1 MSLQPPK
8 VQERRR
14 DVRVRPAA
22 EDDVRVELTLG
33 QVTAPLS
40 VLDISVGGIG
50 VLVTDVLAACKVGD
64 DVVLTI
70 WLRGGKGLVIR
81 SNVRHIGPRGFGV
94 CGLLFQDLSEGAG
107 AAIRRCVG
115 DLLQRGQHF

>member
-1 MSLQPPK
+1 M
-8 VQERRR
+8 
-14 DVRVRPAA
+14 
-22 EDDVRVELTLG
+22 ELTLG

-94 CGLLFQDLSEGAG
+94 CGLLFQDLTKVPARRFAAAWATYCSAASISDETPPSLQVTRTGSEGYPWRSERPG
-107 AAIRRCVG
+107 
-115 DLLQRGQHF
+115 